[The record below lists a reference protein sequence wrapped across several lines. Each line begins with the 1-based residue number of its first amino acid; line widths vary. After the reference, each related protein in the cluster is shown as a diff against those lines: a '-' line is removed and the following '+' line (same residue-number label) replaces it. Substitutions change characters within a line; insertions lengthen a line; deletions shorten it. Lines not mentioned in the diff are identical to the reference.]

1 MDEQS
6 IFLQALERPEGDA
19 RDRWLAEYC
28 GHDSALK
35 ERIEALLKRDM
46 EKGSFLETP
55 VSPLDATVLHDLRN
69 GIGRV
74 AENSKGLLGGT
85 GIEGLLNSLGGGFD
99 IPRVSLREGDGPDPI
114 LRTGSKE
121 ARNSSVA
128 SRYQVL
134 GEIARGGMG
143 AILKGR
149 DNNLG
154 RDLAIKILLDSHKD
168 KPEIIQRFIEE
179 AQIGGQLQHPG
190 IAPIYDLGRLP
201 DDRPFFAM
209 KLVKGQTLSKL
220 LSDRDASSNER
231 SRFLGI
237 FENVCQT
244 VGYAHSRGVIHR
256 DLKPANIM
264 VGAFGEVQVM
274 DWGLAKVLTE
284 GGVEDERRALEKHR
298 GHSVIETIRTGGGSD
313 SPASFGTAGS
323 QTQVGSVMGTP
334 AYMPPEQALGEIHI
348 MDERA
353 DVFALG
359 AILCEILTGKP
370 PYVADDGTRLFQM
383 AIRGKLDDCF
393 ARLASCDA
401 DEELINLTKDCLELD
416 PIDRPR
422 DAGVLAN
429 RIRGYLESVEA
440 KLRDAETERAAQ
452 TARAESE
459 AIRLAQQQ
467 QATRK
472 LQGMLAGLAAVA
484 LLALGASVVAGLF
497 WQKATVARNQAQ
509 ANETLARNNAKRA
522 DKNAQEAELQAAL
535 AVEQRQLAELNVI
548 KAQNAERETAVA
560 RDVADQKA
568 ELANRNLYFA
578 EMRLAQKSFYDYR
591 SVQRMR
597 DLLGNWVP
605 KNGEADRRGWEWF
618 YLNSLSYRNVRTLT
632 GKESNLQTRVVAWH
646 PRSKRLA
653 DGVVT
658 GQIRIWDLERE
669 EPILVLNT
677 PNSVSS
683 FVDRRWIDWNLE
695 GDQLAAGF
703 EDQTVRVW
711 NAVTGDE
718 LLVLR
723 GLTSSAIRVSFNR
736 DGSRIAAC
744 GADGLICFWDVAT
757 GHLISSISH
766 PSGVA
771 TGALSHDGRFYATGH
786 GTGELFISDA
796 TSGERVS
803 GLKVQPGWFSGL
815 EWSPDDRRIAVAG
828 TEGSDRVTLRV
839 WDIATQKP
847 VFEPQ
852 RHNHAITALAWEP
865 DGQRIATG
873 TMAEEIRIWDAD
885 SGTELNS
892 LRGHTESIT
901 SLAWGPGDSLASVA
915 TDGEIK
921 IWTIV
926 QRQPVTKLPNEAP
939 LRSVCWSPD
948 GMLLASADDQG
959 QVFIRDAAT
968 GLERFSLQAHTRSY
982 LARTGF
988 LEFQV
993 ALAWSPDSTRLA
1005 SASLDGVLK
1014 IWAASTGREVLAVA
1028 NDLNHVWCIDW
1039 GKDGKS
1045 VAVGSQD
1052 GCIRIVDVSQPE
1064 ARPRVISAHDA
1075 GTFGVT
1081 AVAWSPAGDRL
1092 VSCGNDGMI
1101 KVWDPK
1107 EGVLLSSMEGHGS
1120 WIFDVA
1126 WSPDGKRLASTG
1138 ADRNVI
1144 LWDVDAGK
1152 KGMALRSGQEF
1163 VMSVTWNPEG
1173 DRLASTQLSGD
1184 VQIWDSY
1191 SGEETC
1197 SLQIPYAR
1205 FLDIS
1210 WSSDGARIAAASTLG
1225 DLCIWDATQG
1235 FERDTTPRA
1244 LPYIARALVTGT
1256 VTGEDRFRYA
1266 KRYLLDGQRDAAR
1279 AAVGSDLRG
1288 LILFANIDEQLGNAS
1303 AAKETRRQARIL
1315 AEKELLDH
1323 PSNRVAADSL
1333 LNLLLK
1339 EIEDRIAWK
1348 PVQPILM
1355 RSDGGATLKPQA
1367 DGSIFVSGPYAKSDV
1382 YTITA
1387 TTDRSPIAAV
1397 RIEAIADESLPNK
1410 GPGRDT
1416 TGNFH
1421 LLKLRMFATSSESRA
1436 ERTRIPL
1443 SDAFASFDYKAF
1455 DADIQGVIQDGESK
1469 FWHVWGR
1476 TGESHQAV
1484 FRAAEPYPIRSSS
1497 NIAHPIEFEMEQDLP
1512 LGCFRLSVS
1521 EAKDAVEQERSLT
1534 QISKMK
1540 DRWGAIAAAYRTLGE
1555 ELSLA
1560 RVLRDHPNA
1569 RLLLADLDAS
1579 LGMWDTAIDGYC
1591 RCITPETTDVE
1602 LLNKR
1607 ASAYFAAEKWE
1618 LARQDW
1624 HRAVEIRPDL
1634 ELTDSIYEKFQSSE
1648 RWQEALP
1655 FGRKLIDINT
1665 GAEPELAWLRIAPV
1679 AALVGEEAYRD
1690 FCEDMVPQFQNTTDP
1705 LVADRLIK
1713 ACLLRPGCVDLKS
1726 LPIAV
1731 IEEAFA
1737 NNKYQDWAKPWAW
1750 GSRGLW
1756 AYRNG
1761 DPASAVIYVANS
1773 KALRPPSQVHAL
1785 NLAILALAE
1794 CDLNHDEASRLA
1806 VEELSQ
1812 LISQAR
1818 KSSDILGHDTLIA
1831 EILLHEAEAKLRN
1844 P

>member
-6 IFLQALERPEGDA
+6 IFLQALEQPEGDA
-19 RDRWLAEYC
+19 RDQWLAEAC
-28 GHDSALK
+28 GNDSALK
-35 ERIEALLKRDM
+35 GRIAALLKRDA
-46 EKGSFLETP
+46 EKGSFLESP

-74 AENSKGLLGGT
+74 VENSKGPLGGT
-85 GIEGLLNSLGGGFD
+85 AIEGLLNSIGGEFD
-99 IPRVSLREGDGPDPI
+99 IPRVSLREEDGSDPI
-114 LRTGSKE
+114 LRPGSNE
-121 ARNSSVA
+121 IRSSPVA
-128 SRYQVL
+128 NRYQLL

-149 DNNLG
+149 DNDLG
-154 RDLAIKILLDSHKD
+154 RDLAIKVLLDSHKD
-168 KPEIIQRFIEE
+168 KPEVIQRFIEE

-190 IAPIYDLGRLP
+190 IAPIYDLGRFA
-201 DDRPFFAM
+201 DNRPFFAM

-220 LSDRDASSNER
+220 LSDRHATSDER

-274 DWGLAKVLTE
+274 DWGLAKVLAD
-284 GGVEDERRALEKHR
+284 GGVNDERRAHSKHN
-298 GHSVIETIRTGGGSD
+298 GHSVIETIRTGVGSD
-313 SPASFGTAGS
+313 SLESVGTAGS
-323 QTQVGSVMGTP
+323 HTQVGSVMGTP
-334 AYMPPEQALGEIHI
+334 AYMPPEQALGEVHS

-370 PYVADDGTRLFQM
+370 PYVADDGTRLFRM
-383 AIRGKLDDCF
+383 AMRGKLDDCF

-401 DEELINLTKDCLELD
+401 DEELIALTKDCLELD

-429 RIRGYLESVEA
+429 RVRGYLESVEA
-440 KLRDAETERAAQ
+440 RLREAETARAAQ
-452 TARAESE
+452 TARAEAE
-459 AIRLAQQQ
+459 ALRLAQQQ

-472 LQGMLAGLAAVA
+472 LQRMLAGLAAVA
-484 LLALGASVVAGLF
+484 LFALGASVVAGLF
-497 WQKATVARNQAQ
+497 WQRATVARNQAQ
-509 ANETLARNNAKRA
+509 ANETLARNNAERA
-522 DKNAQEAELQAAL
+522 DKNAQEAEQQAAL
-535 AVEQRQLAELNVI
+535 AIEQKQLAEQNLI
-548 KAQNAERETAVA
+548 KTQNAERETAVA
-560 RDVADQKA
+560 RDIADQKA
-568 ELANRNLYFA
+568 ELASRNLYFA

-605 KNGEADRRGWEWF
+605 KSGETDRRGWEWF
-618 YLNSLSYRNVRTLT
+618 YLNSLAYRNVRTLT
-632 GKESNLQTRVVAWH
+632 GKESNLQSRALAWH

-653 DGVVT
+653 DGVIT
-658 GQIRIWDLERE
+658 GQIRIWDLESE
-669 EPILVLNT
+669 TPTLVLDT
-677 PNSVSS
+677 PNSSYS
-683 FVDRRWIDWNLE
+683 FWARHWIDWNVE
-695 GDQLAAGF
+695 GDKLAAGF
-703 EDQTVRVW
+703 QDKTVRVW
-711 NAVTGDE
+711 NTVTGDE
-718 LLVLR
+718 LLVLE
-723 GLTSSAIRVSFNR
+723 GLTSSVMCVSFNR

-744 GADGLICFWDVAT
+744 GTDGRICFWDVAN
-757 GHLISSISH
+757 GRLILSLSH
-766 PSGVA
+766 PSGVN
-771 TGALSHDGRFYATGH
+771 TGALSHDGQWYATGH
-786 GTGELFISDA
+786 GSGEMFISDA
-796 TSGERVS
+796 TTGERVS

-815 EWSPDDRRIAVAG
+815 EWSPDDRRIAITG
-828 TEGSDRVTLRV
+828 TEGLDQVTFRV
-839 WDIATQKP
+839 WDVATQKP

-865 DGQRIATG
+865 DGRRIATG

-901 SLAWGPGDSLASVA
+901 SLAWGSGDSLASVA

-926 QRQPVTKLPNEAP
+926 QRQPVTKLPNNAP
-939 LRSVCWSPD
+939 LCSVCWSPD

-959 QVFIRDAAT
+959 RVFLRDAAT
-968 GLERFSLQAHTRSY
+968 GLERCSLQAHTRSN

-993 ALAWSPDSTRLA
+993 ALAWSPDSTRLV

-1014 IWAASTGREVLAVA
+1014 IWEASTGREVLAVA
-1028 NDLNHVWCIDW
+1028 NDLNRVWCIDW

-1045 VAVGSQD
+1045 IAVGSQD

-1081 AVAWSPAGDRL
+1081 AVAWSPDGDRL
-1092 VSCGNDGMI
+1092 VSCGNDGKV

-1107 EGVLLSSMEGHGS
+1107 QGVQLSSMEGHGA

-1126 WSPDGKRLASTG
+1126 WSPDGKRLASSG

-1144 LWDVDAGK
+1144 LWDVEAGK
-1152 KGMALRSGQEF
+1152 KRMALRSGQEF
-1163 VMSVTWNPEG
+1163 VMAVAWNPEG
-1173 DRLASTQLSGD
+1173 NRLASTQLSGD
-1184 VQIWDSY
+1184 VQIWDSN

-1210 WSSDGARIAAASTLG
+1210 WSSDGARIAAASSVG

-1244 LPYIARALVTGT
+1244 FPYIARAFATGT
-1256 VTGEDRFRYA
+1256 VNGEDRIRYA
-1266 KRYLLDGQRDAAR
+1266 KTYLLEGKRDAAR
-1279 AAVGSDLRG
+1279 TAVGNDLRN
-1288 LILFANIDEQLGNAS
+1288 LILFAQLDDELGNA
-1303 AAKETRRQARIL
+1303 AEAKKTRRQARIL

-1323 PSNRVAADSL
+1323 PFNRGPADSL
-1333 LNLLLK
+1333 LDLLLR
-1339 EIEDRIAWK
+1339 EVEDR
-1348 PVQPILM
+1348 
-1355 RSDGGATLKPQA
+1355 G
-1367 DGSIFVSGPYAKSDV
+1367 YA
-1382 YTITA
+1382 
-1387 TTDRSPIAAV
+1387 
-1397 RIEAIADESLPNK
+1397 
-1410 GPGRDT
+1410 
-1416 TGNFH
+1416 
-1421 LLKLRMFATSSESRA
+1421 
-1436 ERTRIPL
+1436 
-1443 SDAFASFDYKAF
+1443 
-1455 DADIQGVIQDGESK
+1455 
-1469 FWHVWGR
+1469 
-1476 TGESHQAV
+1476 
-1484 FRAAEPYPIRSSS
+1484 
-1497 NIAHPIEFEMEQDLP
+1497 MEQDRTL
-1512 LGCFRLSVS
+1512 R
-1521 EAKDAVEQERSLT
+1521 
-1534 QISKMK
+1534 QIRKIK
-1540 DRWGAIAAAYRTLGE
+1540 DRWGAIAIAYQLLGE
-1555 ELSLA
+1555 ELSFA
-1560 RVLRDHPNA
+1560 RVLRDHPKA
-1569 RLLLADLDAS
+1569 RLSLADLDAS
-1579 LGMWDTAIDGYC
+1579 LENWDRAIEEYS
-1591 RCITPETTDVE
+1591 RWITPETNDAD

-1607 ASAYFAAEKWE
+1607 GSAYFAIGQWE

-1624 HRAVEIRPDL
+1624 DSAVEIRPNP
-1634 ELTDSIYEKFQSSE
+1634 ELTESIYEQFRRSE
-1648 RWQEALP
+1648 RWQDALP
-1655 FGRKLIDINT
+1655 FGRKLIDINP
-1665 GAEPELAWLRIAPV
+1665 GAEPELVWLRISPV
-1679 AALVGEEAYRD
+1679 AALAGEESYRN
-1690 FCEDMVPQFQNTTDP
+1690 FCQDMVPQFRNTTDP

-1713 ACLLRPGCVDLKS
+1713 ACLLRPGSIDPKS

-1750 GSRGLW
+1750 GSRALW

-1761 DPASAVIYVANS
+1761 DPASAVTFVANS
-1773 KALRPPSQVHAL
+1773 EALQPPQQVREL

-1794 CDLNHDEASRLA
+1794 RDLNHDDASRLA

-1818 KSSDILGHDTLIA
+1818 ESSDILGHDSLIA
-1831 EILLHEAEAKLRN
+1831 EVLLHEAKAKLRN